1 MSSSNELPLA
11 IAGMADPIVYILGS
25 TPETMTD
32 AQLKDLVEKTR
43 EFGSSPQAIK
53 AALGESTGVAKKKKL
68 ALSADAIALA
78 EQAGF

>member
-1 MSSSNELPLA
+1 MTTHELPLA
-11 IAGMADPIVYILGS
+11 IAGMADPVSYILGAS
-25 TPETMTD
+25 PETMSD

-53 AALGESTGVAKKKKL
+53 AALGESIGGAKKKKL